1 MLTAELRAHL
11 AKVAGLASSCNPHE
25 AQAAIGRMV
34 ALCQKEGVSLTDIIA
49 PHPNELAAKAAKAAN
64 KAEPVRASHAP
75 APAVLLRSHQRTARR
90 LLASNVKWGE
100 WEQGFLNSMLT
111 WRNNISDK
119 QETQLRGLSAKAG
132 GDSCR

>member
-1 MLTAELRAHL
+1 MLNAEFRDRL
-11 AKVAGLASSCNPHE
+11 AKIAGLATSCNPHE
-25 AQAAIGRMV
+25 APAAISRMV
-34 ALCQKEGVSLTDIIA
+34 ALCAKEGVSLTDIIA
-49 PHPNELAAKAAKAAN
+49 PHPNELAAKAANAA
-64 KAEPVRASHAP
+64 KSRRTSQAP
-75 APAVLLRSHQRTARR
+75 EPAVLRRSHQRTARR

-132 GDSCR
+132 GVSCR